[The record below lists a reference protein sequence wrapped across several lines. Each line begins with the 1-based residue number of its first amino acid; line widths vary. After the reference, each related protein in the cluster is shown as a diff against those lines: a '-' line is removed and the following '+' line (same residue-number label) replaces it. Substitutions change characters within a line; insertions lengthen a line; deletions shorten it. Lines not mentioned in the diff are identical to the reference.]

1 KTCIY
6 SAVVSRR
13 RPVRQQTRRPIGLA
27 SLRVVH
33 PVLCWR
39 RLSSA
44 ITYLANQSAQSAPLD
59 CGRGPQLWARSMTAR
74 FMFEG
79 SKHSESKQEARG
91 HRPRP
96 QLNGCASSRGG
107 EKGNGS

>member
-1 KTCIY
+1 MRGRDEN
-6 SAVVSRR
+6 S
-13 RPVRQQTRRPIGLA
+13 P
-27 SLRVVH
+27 
-33 PVLCWR
+33 
-39 RLSSA
+39 
-44 ITYLANQSAQSAPLD
+44 LANQSAQSAPLD

-96 QLNGCASSRGG
+96 QLSGCASSPCLAKYVSAHFNENLSFRIKADGIG
-107 EKGNGS
+107 CQGRASVA